1 MPPLRLQSSKGKL
14 TMSCEIEPVRRPF
27 CRQGSCTFTEV
38 ARLAPSGVL
47 DKGFPLKSG
56 SSVDVYI
63 EREMYR
69 CVYINI
75 NINIYIYI
83 YVYIS
88 NHNSNSN
95 SDSNSIYY
103 INNIRSIDGVLR
115 NTDFSPAGRIFIIV
129 IIISYYYY

>member
-83 YVYIS
+83 YMCIS
-88 NHNSNSN
+88 
-95 SDSNSIYY
+95 
-103 INNIRSIDGVLR
+103 
-115 NTDFSPAGRIFIIV
+115 V
-129 IIISYYYY
+129 IIIVTVIVIQTVYIILIIFDLLMVY